1 MSCSAVLYFRPL
13 VLISFTGLICNLV
26 MDHDS
31 STIWAGNRP
40 VDTGHVFRFPSS
52 HPLLSKFRILSSL
65 HFAAPPP
72 IHSGLHPHHCQRA
85 LLSNKFYMI
94 TSTSAVKAPGKI
106 ILRMKGSHSLGC
118 FPQWTA
124 SCGGLSTG
132 ILSLQTLLFSFHSL
146 FKVSPGW
153 NRFALRHWADSFN
166 CFISNDPSPLIFACS
181 SEDAEIALSPIRAI
195 FHVYHFILKDLKDWL
210 HEFSPV
216 DV

>member
-1 MSCSAVLYFRPL
+1 MTVLWFGPATDLSVLVICFGSRPPPP
-13 VLISFTGLICNLV
+13 IPP
-26 MDHDS
+26 
-31 STIWAGNRP
+31 R
-40 VDTGHVFRFPSS
+40 
-52 HPLLSKFRILSSL
+52 PLLSKFRIISSL
-65 HFAAPPP
+65 CSAASPP

-94 TSTSAVKAPGKI
+94 TSTSTVKAPGKI
-106 ILRMKGSHSLGC
+106 ILGMKGSHSLGC

-166 CFISNDPSPLIFACS
+166 CFISNDPGPLIFACS
-181 SEDAEIALSPIRAI
+181 SEDAEIALSPILAI
-195 FHVYHFILKDLKDWL
+195 FHVYHFILQDMKGWL
-210 HEFSPV
+210 HQISSV